1 MNKAKIE
8 ACERLCREFLERAK
22 TLKRRAE
29 AEQMHHDAEN
39 RMKGMPVK
47 THTLDYLTRGTR
59 ESGALRRTSMDLTRA
74 LADLRRAG

>member
-22 TLKRRAE
+22 ALK
-29 AEQMHHDAEN
+29 EN
-39 RMKGMPVK
+39 KYAMEFLVSSYGSK
-47 THTLDYLTRGTR
+47 
-59 ESGALRRTSMDLTRA
+59 ESAALRRVSMELTRA

>member
-22 TLKRRAE
+22 KV
-29 AEQMHHDAEN
+29 
-39 RMKGMPVK
+39 KGDD
-47 THTLDYLTRGTR
+47 TALGTDKWYWG
-59 ESGALRRTSMDLTRA
+59 SKDTAALRRTSMELTRT